1 MTLPDDHDQD
11 PAGRARPADAR
22 VTQQDQGEVNTQPG
36 PTDQGGTGGMA
47 TREQEAREAG
57 EQ

>member
-1 MTLPDDHDQD
+1 MTLPDD
-11 PAGRARPADAR
+11 PADRARPADAR

-36 PTDQGGTGGMA
+36 PTDQGGSGGMA

-57 EQ
+57 EA